1 MMGSHSGSEPAPR
14 RGAEAGEDVGMS
26 ERRGAERHECNVQ
39 TEGYQLG
46 AHGSKSWVATVTN
59 ISATGVALV
68 LRHRVKPGTVLVIK
82 FQSGNLNLSRPI
94 PVRVMH
100 VQPQSEGTWLH
111 GCAFVRKVRE
121 EDLRSLL

>member
-1 MMGSHSGSEPAPR
+1 MTGSHSGSEPAR
-14 RGAEAGEDVGMS
+14 RRETEAGSHSGML
-26 ERRGAERHECNVQ
+26 ERRSAERHECNVQ

-46 AHGSKSWVATVTN
+46 SHSNKTWVATVTN
-59 ISATGVALV
+59 ISATGVALM
-68 LRHRVKPGTVLVIK
+68 LRHRVKSGTVLVIK

-100 VQPQSEGTWLH
+100 VQPQGEGTWLH

-121 EDLRSLL
+121 EDLQSLL

>member
-1 MMGSHSGSEPAPR
+1 MA
-14 RGAEAGEDVGMS
+14 
-26 ERRGAERHECNVQ
+26 ERRAAERHECNVQ

-46 AHGSKSWVATVTN
+46 SHSNKTWVATVTN
-59 ISATGVALV
+59 ISATGVALL
-68 LRHRVKPGTVLVIK
+68 LRHRVKTGTVLVIK

-100 VQPQSEGTWLH
+100 VQPHGEGTWLH

-121 EDLRSLL
+121 EDLQSLL

>member
-1 MMGSHSGSEPAPR
+1 MASQSGSEPAPR
-14 RGAEAGEDVGMS
+14 RADEAGEIVSTS
-26 ERRGAERHECNVQ
+26 ERRSSERHECNVQ

-68 LRHRVKPGTVLVIK
+68 LRHRVKTGTVLVIK

-100 VQPQSEGTWLH
+100 VQPHSEGTWIH

-121 EDLRSLL
+121 EDLQSLL

>member
-1 MMGSHSGSEPAPR
+1 MTSHSGSEPAPR
-14 RGAEAGEDVGMS
+14 TAAEAGEIVGTD
-26 ERRGAERHECNVQ
+26 ERRSAERHECSFQ

-46 AHGSKSWVATVTN
+46 AHGSKSWVATITN

-68 LRHRVKPGTVLVIK
+68 LRHRVKSGTVLVIK

-100 VQPQSEGTWLH
+100 VQPHSEGTWLH

-121 EDLRSLL
+121 EDLQSLL